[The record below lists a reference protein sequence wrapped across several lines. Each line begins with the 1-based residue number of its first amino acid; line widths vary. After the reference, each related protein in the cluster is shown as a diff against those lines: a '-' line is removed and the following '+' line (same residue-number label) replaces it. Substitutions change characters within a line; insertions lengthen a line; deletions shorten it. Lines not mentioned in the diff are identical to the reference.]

1 MDWLFLRTDFYCE
14 KGSNDFVGFE
24 LDVIRHR
31 PFLLIVAGL
40 LRDGER
46 QHKPMTHKNLAYAAA
61 TSATRMTARAG
72 QMVPRWRS
80 TYSRRGLEGA
90 NRLADAVARP

>member
-31 PFLLIVAGL
+31 PFLLIVP
-40 LRDGER
+40 DCYV
-46 QHKPMTHKNLAYAAA
+46 MTKGS
-61 TSATRMTARAG
+61 TSHD
-72 QMVPRWRS
+72 
-80 TYSRRGLEGA
+80 E
-90 NRLADAVARP
+90 

>member
-1 MDWLFLRTDFYCE
+1 RDADVTGVQTCALPIFTIHRHERWRMDWLFLRTDFYCE

-61 TSATRMTARAG
+61 QS
-72 QMVPRWRS
+72 QI
-80 TYSRRGLEGA
+80 GA
-90 NRLADAVARP
+90 YLPTEA